1 MSKKEQNNEE
11 IVDAKA
17 TSTTEVAVK
26 EQTAV
31 STQVAV
37 QGVQLDFPFI
47 RIRQGMSQWKVV
59 DGRPI
64 PGALYIGKN
73 KDSNALVADAGR
85 ENGFLGI
92 VLQKVDGYKE
102 DRVYDPANKAA
113 PKRWVVAGQ
122 KDDGTPVTE
131 KDVLE
136 EAAKEGFSLVPRQV
150 VKDGVPQVW
159 KDSGRPMVRANL
171 SKFSYLMML
180 VQLPDDFESD
190 DFRLYTIGGK
200 FYTTARYEFDKQYFK
215 EFDQKFGTFKSRAE
229 FAFAKSVDADLATG
243 KIDKAEADRR
253 KAEYKW
259 TPNGM
264 AVHLFSTDVTN
275 KSGITYP
282 AIGFERA
289 LRDGKPFE
297 FTEQEK
303 KDFTSFLMSV
313 QAGMVDVG
321 DTDGDSEFE

>member
-1 MSKKEQNNEE
+1 MSKKNEQAEDV
-11 IVDAKA
+11 VDAKGG
-17 TSTTEVAVK
+17 TTGVAVK

-37 QGVQLDFPFI
+37 AGVQLDFPFI
-47 RIRQGMSQWKVV
+47 RIRQGMSQWKVT

-73 KDSNALVADAGR
+73 KDANALVADAGR

-102 DRVYDPANKAA
+102 DRVYDPANKTA
-113 PKRWVVAGQ
+113 PERWVIAGQ
-122 KDDGTPVTE
+122 KEDGTPVTE

-136 EAAKEGFSLVPRQV
+136 AAAEKGFSLVPKQV

-180 VQLPDDFESD
+180 VQLPDDFASD

-215 EFDQKFGTFKSRAE
+215 DFDQKFGTFQSRAE
-229 FAFAKSVDADLATG
+229 FAFAKSVDAELAAG

-253 KAEYKW
+253 KAEYRW

-264 AVHLFSTDVTN
+264 AVHLFSTEVTN
-275 KSGITYP
+275 KQGIAYP

-297 FTEQEK
+297 FTPQEK
-303 KDFTSFLMSV
+303 EDFVKFLASV
-313 QAGMVDVG
+313 QAGMANVG
-321 DTDGDSEFE
+321 DAGGDSEFE

>member
-1 MSKKEQNNEE
+1 MSKKNEQAEE
-11 IVDAKA
+11 VVDAKGG
-17 TSTTEVAVK
+17 TTEVAVK

-37 QGVQLDFPFI
+37 AGVQLDFPFI
-47 RIRQGMSQWKVV
+47 RIRQGMSQWKVT

-73 KDSNALVADAGR
+73 KDANALVADAGR

-102 DRVYDPANKAA
+102 DRVYDPANKTA
-113 PKRWVVAGQ
+113 PERWVIAGQ
-122 KDDGTPVTE
+122 KEDGTPVTE

-136 EAAKEGFSLVPRQV
+136 AAAEKGFSLVPKQV

-180 VQLPDDFESD
+180 VQLPDDFASD

-215 EFDQKFGTFKSRAE
+215 DFDQKFGTFQSRAE
-229 FAFAKSVDADLATG
+229 FAFAKSVDAELAAG

-253 KAEYKW
+253 KAEYRW

-264 AVHLFSTDVTN
+264 AVHLFSTEVTN
-275 KSGITYP
+275 KQGISYP

-297 FTEQEK
+297 FTPQEK
-303 KDFTSFLMSV
+303 EDFVKFLASV
-313 QAGMVDVG
+313 QAGMANVG
-321 DTDGDSEFE
+321 DAGGDSEFE

>member
-1 MSKKEQNNEE
+1 MEG
-11 IVDAKA
+11 DRR
-17 TSTTEVAVK
+17 TS
-26 EQTAV
+26 
-31 STQVAV
+31 
-37 QGVQLDFPFI
+37 DP
-47 RIRQGMSQWKVV
+47 RR
-59 DGRPI
+59 
-64 PGALYIGKN
+64 LYIGKN
-73 KDSNALVADAGR
+73 KDANALVADAGR
-85 ENGFLGI
+85 ENGSLGI

-102 DRVYDPANKAA
+102 DRVYDPANKTA
-113 PKRWVVAGQ
+113 PERWVIAGQ
-122 KDDGTPVTE
+122 KEDGTPVTE

-136 EAAKEGFSLVPRQV
+136 AAAEKGFSLVPKQV

-180 VQLPDDFESD
+180 VQLPDDFASD

-215 EFDQKFGTFKSRAE
+215 DFDQKFGTFQSRAE
-229 FAFAKSVDADLATG
+229 FAFAKSVDAELAAG

-264 AVHLFSTDVTN
+264 AVHLFSTEVTN
-275 KSGITYP
+275 KQGIAYP

-297 FTEQEK
+297 FTPQEK
-303 KDFTSFLMSV
+303 EDFVKFLASV
-313 QAGMVDVG
+313 QAGMANVG
-321 DTDGDSEFE
+321 DASGDSEFE

>member
-1 MSKKEQNNEE
+1 MSKKNEQAEDV
-11 IVDAKA
+11 VDAKGG
-17 TSTTEVAVK
+17 TTGVAVK

-37 QGVQLDFPFI
+37 AGVQLDFPFI
-47 RIRQGMSQWKVV
+47 RIRQGMSQWKVT

-73 KDSNALVADAGR
+73 KDANALVADAGR

-102 DRVYDPANKAA
+102 DRVYDPANKTA
-113 PKRWVVAGQ
+113 PERWVIAGQ
-122 KDDGTPVTE
+122 KEDGTPVTE

-136 EAAKEGFSLVPRQV
+136 AAAEKGFSLVPKQV

-180 VQLPDDFESD
+180 VQLPDDFASD

-215 EFDQKFGTFKSRAE
+215 DFDQKFGTFQSRAE
-229 FAFAKSVDADLATG
+229 FAFAKGVDAELAAG

-253 KAEYKW
+253 KAEYRW

-264 AVHLFSTDVTN
+264 AVHLFSTEVTN
-275 KSGITYP
+275 KQGIAYP

-297 FTEQEK
+297 FTPQEK
-303 KDFTSFLMSV
+303 EDFVKFLASV
-313 QAGMVDVG
+313 QAGMANVG
-321 DTDGDSEFE
+321 DAGGDSEFE

>member
-1 MSKKEQNNEE
+1 MSKKNEQAEDV
-11 IVDAKA
+11 VDAKGG
-17 TSTTEVAVK
+17 TTTEVAVK
-26 EQTAV
+26 ENTAV

-47 RIRQGMSQWKVV
+47 RIRQGMSQWKVT
-59 DGRPI
+59 DGRPV

-85 ENGFLGI
+85 ENGFFGI

-102 DRVYDPANKAA
+102 DRVYDPANKTA
-113 PKRWVVAGQ
+113 PQRWVVAGQ
-122 KDDGTPVTE
+122 KEDGSPVTE

-136 EAAKEGFSLVPRQV
+136 DAAKAGFSLVPRQV

-171 SKFSYLMML
+171 SKFAYLCML
-180 VQLPDDFESD
+180 VQLPDDFASD

-200 FYTTARYEFDKQYFK
+200 FYTTARYEFDRQYFK
-215 EFDQKFGTFKSRAE
+215 DFDQKFGTFQSRAE
-229 FAFAKSVDADLATG
+229 FAFSKGVDAELAAG

-253 KAEYKW
+253 KAEYRW

-264 AVHLFSTDVTN
+264 AVHLFSTEVTN
-275 KSGITYP
+275 KQGISYP

-297 FTEQEK
+297 FTPQEK
-303 KDFTSFLMSV
+303 EDFAKFLMSV
-313 QAGMVDVG
+313 QAGMADVSVAG
-321 DTDGDSEFE
+321 GDSEFE

>member
-1 MSKKEQNNEE
+1 MSKENEQEDV
-11 IVDAKA
+11 VDAKA
-17 TSTTEVAVK
+17 TTEVAVK
-26 EQTAV
+26 ENTAV
-31 STQVAV
+31 SMQVAV

-85 ENGFLGI
+85 ENG
-92 VLQKVDGYKE
+92 YKE
-102 DRVYDPANKAA
+102 DRVYDPANKVA

-122 KDDGTPVTE
+122 KEDGSPVTE
-131 KDVLE
+131 KDALE
-136 EAAKEGFSLVPRQV
+136 AAAKEGFSLVPRQV

-229 FAFAKSVDADLATG
+229 FAFAKSVDADLAAG

-264 AVHLFSTDVTN
+264 AVHLFSTYVTN
-275 KSGITYP
+275 KSDITYP

-297 FTEQEK
+297 FTDQEK

-313 QAGMVDVG
+313 QAGMADVG
-321 DTDGDSEFE
+321 DTNGDSEFE

>member
-1 MSKKEQNNEE
+1 MSKKTEQNEDV
-11 IVDAKA
+11 VDAKGG
-17 TSTTEVAVK
+17 TTGVAAK

-47 RIRQGMSQWKVV
+47 RIRQGMSQWKVA
-59 DGRPI
+59 DGRPV
-64 PGALYIGKN
+64 PGALYIGKS

-85 ENGFLGI
+85 EHGFLGI

-122 KDDGTPVTE
+122 KEDGSPVTE
-131 KDVLE
+131 QDALE
-136 EAAKEGFSLVPRQV
+136 AAAKEGFSLAPRQV
-150 VKDGVPQVW
+150 VVNGVPQVW

-171 SKFSYLMML
+171 SKFAYLCML

-200 FYTTARYEFDKQYFK
+200 FYTTARYEFDRQYFK
-215 EFDQKFGTFKSRAE
+215 EFDQKFGTFQSRAE
-229 FAFAKSVDADLATG
+229 FAFSKGVDAELAAG
-243 KIDKAEADRR
+243 KIDRAEADRR
-253 KAEYKW
+253 KAEYRW
-259 TPNGM
+259 SPNGM
-264 AVHLFSTDVTN
+264 AVHLFSTEMTN
-275 KSGITYP
+275 KQGITYP

-297 FTEQEK
+297 FTPQEK
-303 KDFTSFLMSV
+303 EDFTRFLMSV
-313 QAGMVDVG
+313 QAGMADVG
-321 DTDGDSEFE
+321 AAGVDSEFE